1 MGVYLGYVQNL
12 NSDGYYFKPLA
23 ELKNSALK
31 FLTDADRKNLL
42 PASESGNIR
51 LHYWSNDKSKLEY
64 WLQDK
69 ALAILEFETKILE
82 PTYAYRKKGMQIG
95 YKIDLMKFVMSRKIR
110 PIQQENI
117 FYASSSKDKSNG
129 MIYELADDDFY
140 AKIFIPNEK
149 GTDSMT
155 RNEYDTKVAELQ
167 KKIER
172 LTAELKT
179 VKVALAN
186 TGRELNDKTAAME
199 AERRRQNDAAE
210 AEIERLTAELKN
222 VEAERRRQNDAAKAE
237 IERLTTALDD
247 SSKKL
252 NLQGTLGYLEER
264 ERELRQIN
272 RKLERQFEELL
283 ERKRQDILFDG
294 FIANKMLTAAANWE
308 AQNLDEQYT
317 SLIGEI
323 RKIQPDPKSPADLKD
338 YLCYMIGL
346 VRPNYTEADILNIAI
361 CLTQNFLTVF
371 YGEPGTG
378 KTSICNIFAD
388 VLGLNKIA
396 AAVNDARACRY
407 VPVSVEKGWTSKR
420 DFVGYYNPLSKTFDK
435 NNRRIYDALRI
446 LNLEGDNSALPFL
459 ILLDEAN
466 LSPMEFYWSDFM
478 NLCDGL
484 DQNSTVNLGED
495 FIYKIPATLR
505 FAATINHD
513 HTTEVLSPRLV
524 DRAWI
529 ITLPEIKN
537 VPVNEDK
544 IDASAIEIISW
555 QSLKNAF
562 DPPNPS
568 AKNFPDEDYR
578 KIIDTLRKAN
588 ITLSPRTS
596 KAIWKYCTAAAS
608 FFDKN
613 TALDFAVAQKILPKI
628 HGSDDDFKSWLV
640 SFQKIC
646 ADAKLYK
653 SAQIVQKIIDRGDK
667 NLGYF
672 KFFS

>member
-155 RNEYDTKVAELQ
+155 RNEYDTKVAGLQ
-167 KKIER
+167 KEIER

-186 TGRELNDKTAAME
+186 TGRELNDKTAAM
-199 AERRRQNDAAE
+199 
-210 AEIERLTAELKN
+210 
-222 VEAERRRQNDAAKAE
+222 EAERRRQNDAAKAE

-555 QSLKNAF
+555 QSLKTAF

-653 SAQIVQKIIDRGDK
+653 SAQIVQKIIDHGDK

-672 KFFS
+672 KFFA